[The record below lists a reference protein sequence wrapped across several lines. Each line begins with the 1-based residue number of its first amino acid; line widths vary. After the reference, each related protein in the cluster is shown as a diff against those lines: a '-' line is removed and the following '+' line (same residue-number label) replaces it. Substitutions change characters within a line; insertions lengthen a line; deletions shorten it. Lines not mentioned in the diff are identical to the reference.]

1 MTNSGLSNDMLLLDT
16 NQNNKVTLV
25 SPIIA
30 LGHSIPSRRKHHSL
44 LYLNGGNVL
53 LFGGIDSSNSNL
65 SDFWMLT
72 VNDDDSFKFKS
83 QLLVPN

>member
-1 MTNSGLSNDMLLLDT
+1 MLLVDT
-16 NQNNKVTLV
+16 NDNNKVTLV

-30 LGHSIPSRRKHHSL
+30 LGHSTPSRRKHQSL

-53 LFGGIDSSNSNL
+53 LFGGIDSSNASL